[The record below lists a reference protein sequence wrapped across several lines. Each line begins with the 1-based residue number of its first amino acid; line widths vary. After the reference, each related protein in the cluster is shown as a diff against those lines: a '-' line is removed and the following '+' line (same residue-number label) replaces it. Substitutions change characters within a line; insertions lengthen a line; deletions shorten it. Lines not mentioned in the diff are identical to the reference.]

1 MLHTH
6 RTMIA
11 PPTYSY
17 TEWYIERFR
26 TLLAARFLKPK
37 DIVYLSV
44 LGTLGY
50 LFASQLIKELRS
62 LLVFSLGSRLLTKE

>member
-1 MLHTH
+1 
-6 RTMIA
+6 MIA

-17 TEWYIERFR
+17 IEWYTERFR
-26 TLLAARFLKPK
+26 TLLATRFLKPK

-50 LFASQLIKELRS
+50 LFVSQLIKELRS
-62 LLVFSLGSRLLTKE
+62 ILPLSLGVLTILTKE